1 MPRGKNATGGAGFG
15 DVVASLQV
23 ARGRLM
29 AQRSA
34 VDAQIAAVDAA
45 LRAMGT
51 TVASAVAAA
60 PAAPAGG
67 KKRGRPPGP
76 GRNLGPSGLR
86 AGSLKDV
93 IFRVLSDNGGVMAVG
108 DVANGVVKAG
118 YKTRNQTL
126 AKSVGIALTQIPGV
140 VKVSRGRFK
149 VK

>member
-1 MPRGKNATGGAGFG
+1 MPRGKKATSSAGFG
-15 DVVASLQV
+15 EVVASLQV

-34 VDAQIAAVDAA
+34 LDAQLSAVDAA

-51 TVASAVAAA
+51 TVASAVASA
-60 PAAPAGG
+60 PAAAGG

-93 IFRVLSDNGGVMAVG
+93 IFRVLSDNGGIMAVG